1 MKSMKSSHG
10 TVNVDEMVEALQ
22 RTIAYK
28 NSDGFVRRIPNEH
41 IETEEEL
48 VQFCNGHGE
57 TSSSNPKVKEWL
69 QNLGIGEHT
78 AMVQD
83 DDEGDDEY
91 VSLHTEQTHESGK
104 DRDVPSSA
112 ALPIIR
118 PTLGI
123 QHSIADRAKRPMQGY
138 LNHFLENISIVN
150 SREVTCGIKSIK
162 IRVKR
167 LGCCNDVGLRPPK
180 G

>member
-1 MKSMKSSHG
+1 
-10 TVNVDEMVEALQ
+10 
-22 RTIAYK
+22 
-28 NSDGFVRRIPNEH
+28 
-41 IETEEEL
+41 
-48 VQFCNGHGE
+48 
-57 TSSSNPKVKEWL
+57 
-69 QNLGIGEHT
+69 
-78 AMVQD
+78 MVQD

-150 SREVTCGIKSIK
+150 SREDFYKVERNLKDRRS
-162 IRVKR
+162 
-167 LGCCNDVGLRPPK
+167 LGDWM
-180 G
+180 